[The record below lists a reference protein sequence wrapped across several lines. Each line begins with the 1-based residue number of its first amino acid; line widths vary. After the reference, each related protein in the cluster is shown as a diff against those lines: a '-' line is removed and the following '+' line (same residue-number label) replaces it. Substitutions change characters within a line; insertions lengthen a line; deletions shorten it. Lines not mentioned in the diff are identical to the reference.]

1 MISLNKHLVISG
13 HVQGVGFRYSAMQ
26 KAKEFKLNGWVRNKE
41 NGTVELEV
49 EGDGNQINL
58 YMDELKN
65 GFNRFIQ
72 VDNIE
77 ITSQQEKGYD
87 DFAVK

>member
-1 MISLNKHLVISG
+1 MNKHLIISG
-13 HVQGVGFRYSAMQ
+13 QVQGVGFRYSAMQ
-26 KAKEFKLNGWVRNKE
+26 KAMEFQLTGWVRNKS

-49 EGDGNQINL
+49 EGEEKQINS
-58 YMDELKN
+58 YIDELKN

-72 VDNIE
+72 VDHME

-87 DFAVK
+87 KFTIK

>member
-1 MISLNKHLVISG
+1 MNKNLVISG

-26 KAKEFKLNGWVRNKE
+26 KAKEFKLTGWVCNKR
-41 NGTVELEV
+41 NGTVELEI
-49 EGDGNQINL
+49 EGNGNQINL
-58 YMDELKN
+58 YIDELKN

-72 VDNIE
+72 VDNID

-87 DFAVK
+87 DFVIK

>member
-1 MISLNKHLVISG
+1 MNKHLVISG